1 MKPAIRTEN
10 VSKFYAIGRTPT
22 GGRNLTE
29 TLRHSLGNTY
39 RKMKSLMS
47 PGGISDNGFWAVN
60 DVSFEIKPGEAVGV
74 IGRNGAGKSTLFKL
88 LSRITEPTKGRIEL
102 RGRLGSLL
110 EVGTGFHQELTG
122 RENIYLAGS
131 ILGMTRREINSKFKA
146 IVEFAE
152 IDSFLDTPVKRYS
165 SGMYVRLAFGVIAHL
180 EPEILIVDE
189 VLAVGD
195 APFQKRCIDRMT
207 QLTQSGKTILFVSH
221 NMQQIPRLC
230 RRALMLDRGKLV
242 MQGTA
247 NEVVQ
252 AYMDRLLTDAR
263 AGDLR
268 DKPRTGDG
276 RARFTGLQ
284 IVDDASRP
292 LSVFTCG
299 DDMRIRLTIEAQ
311 SELND
316 VGVMAVVQTLDGLR
330 VVSGWTKEMEFPVNL
345 ARGEQTLECHMK
357 GVRIRPGQTIM
368 FALRME
374 LNGNGARLDHLDN
387 VAVYDV
393 VDDERHHH
401 LSANPDLGAYVC
413 DYDWRVV

>member
-1 MKPAIRTEN
+1 MRPAIRTEH
-10 VSKFYAIGRTPT
+10 VSKYYNVGVAPT

-29 TLRHSLGNTY
+29 TLRHSLGNALKKA
-39 RKMKSLMS
+39 RSLIN
-47 PGGISDNGFWAVN
+47 PGGIGDHGFWAVN
-60 DVSFEIKPGEAVGV
+60 DVSFEVQPGEAVGV

-88 LSRITEPTKGRIEL
+88 LSRITEPTRGRIEL

-131 ILGMTRREINSKFKA
+131 ILGMTRREINRKFQP
-146 IVEFAE
+146 IVDFSE
-152 IDSFLDTPVKRYS
+152 IGSFLDTPVKRYS

-180 EPEILIVDE
+180 EPEILVVDE

-207 QLTQSGKTILFVSH
+207 QLAQSGKTILFVSH

-230 RRALMLDRGKLV
+230 RRAVMLEQGRLIH
-242 MQGTA
+242 QGTA
-247 NEVVQ
+247 TDVVQ
-252 AYMDRLLTDAR
+252 FYLDRLLKDAR

-276 RARFTGLQ
+276 RARFTSLQ
-284 IVDDASRP
+284 LVDASGRP

-299 DDMRIRLTIEAQ
+299 DDMHIRVSIRAEGPLP
-311 SELND
+311 D
-316 VGVMAVVQTLDGLR
+316 VGVMIVVQTLDGLR
-330 VVSGWTKEMEFPVNL
+330 IVSGWTKELEYPL
-345 ARGEQTLECHMK
+345 DLHAGEQTLECRLR
-357 GVRIRPGQTIM
+357 GVRIRPGVTIM

-374 LNGNGARLDHLDN
+374 LNGNGALLDQMDN

-401 LSANPDLGAYVC
+401 LSANPDLGAFVC
-413 DYDWRVV
+413 DCEWTRV

>member
-1 MKPAIRTEN
+1 MKPAIRTEHL
-10 VSKFYAIGRTPT
+10 SKFYAIGTT
-22 GGRNLTE
+22 AGGSRNLTE
-29 TLRHSLGNTY
+29 SIRNSFASVGKKLRSLTGSVNT
-39 RKMKSLMS
+39 S
-47 PGGISDNGFWAVN
+47 GNGFWAVN
-60 DVSFEIKPGEAVGV
+60 DVSFDVQPGEAVGV

-88 LSRITEPTKGRIEL
+88 MSRITEPTKGRIEI

-131 ILGMTRREINSKFKA
+131 ILGMTRREINSKFKQ

-230 RRALMLDRGKLV
+230 KRAVMLERGQLIAE
-242 MQGTA
+242 GPA
-247 NEVVQ
+247 NEIVQ
-252 AYMDRLLTDAR
+252 SYMDRLLKDAR
-263 AGDLR
+263 SGDLR
-268 DKPRTGDG
+268 EKPRTGDG
-276 RARFTGLQ
+276 RAKFANVQL
-284 IVDDASRP
+284 VDDAGRP

-299 DDMRIRLTIEAQ
+299 DDMIIRVTIDAKTNLE
-311 SELND
+311 D
-316 VGVMAVVQTLDGLR
+316 VGVMVVAQTLDGLR
-330 VVSGWTKEMEFPVNL
+330 VVSGWTKEIEFPVNL
-345 ARGEQTLECHMK
+345 KTGEQTLQCRIEK
-357 GVRIRPGQTIM
+357 ARIRPGQTIM

-374 LNGNGARLDHLDN
+374 LNGNGALLDQLDN

-401 LSANPDLGAYVC
+401 LSANPDQGAFVC
-413 DYDWRVV
+413 DYQWSVV